1 MIARWTLLTSLGS
14 LSLFVVLLT
23 VGLFVGQWQH
33 GRELAFVRDEG
44 ENFSFNIYLMDVDR
58 GITTRL
64 TNRALWYDDFG
75 WSPDGQQIAVEL
87 VTRDTED
94 LIYLVD
100 MQGNGSMLTVGHQPA
115 WSPDGARIAF
125 VTRAE
130 TGCRLAVFE
139 LATQQEMCVS
149 SLADAMPTWSPD
161 GRYLGYLVG
170 LMTQQIFIIDVQH
183 AASARRVADSTEIFW
198 SPDSRS
204 LTYTLYRF
212 GDYDVYSMNLETQVE
227 QTLTDTLEDERYPI
241 WSPDGLRLAYVATYG
256 FADFLRILYPDGTIH
271 NIDLSA
277 LIGRRVFV
285 GEPPVWSSDSTQ
297 IVLSLITPSIP
308 NAYSLYLV
316 TLGNGIVNVRRLTE
330 GGHSELH
337 PAWRP

>member
-1 MIARWTLLTSLGS
+1 
-14 LSLFVVLLT
+14 
-23 VGLFVGQWQH
+23 
-33 GRELAFVRDEG
+33 
-44 ENFSFNIYLMDVDR
+44 
-58 GITTRL
+58 
-64 TNRALWYDDFG
+64 
-75 WSPDGQQIAVEL
+75 
-87 VTRDTED
+87 
-94 LIYLVD
+94 
-100 MQGNGSMLTVGHQPA
+100 
-115 WSPDGARIAF
+115 
-125 VTRAE
+125 
-130 TGCRLAVFE
+130 
-139 LATQQEMCVS
+139 
-149 SLADAMPTWSPD
+149 
-161 GRYLGYLVG
+161 
-170 LMTQQIFIIDVQH
+170 MTQQIFIVDVQH

-227 QTLTDTLEDERYPI
+227 QTLTDTLEDERYPV

-256 FADFLRILYPDGTIH
+256 FADFLRILYPDGTVH

-277 LIGRRVFV
+277 MIGRRVFV
-285 GEPPVWSSDSTQ
+285 GEPPIWSPDGTQ

-316 TLGNGIVNVRRLTE
+316 TLGNGIVNVRRLSE